1 MAEYKN
7 VAVCDLRNIS
17 VESAKQIEGIV
28 NVALV
33 VMPKDA
39 SEELKA
45 ALAAIPQKNVATT
58 VYMSKEGNMGLKNG
72 LTIITDA
79 DFAPGQENYLICNG
93 ITVLQ
98 NISPETRGTLCC
110 NGIVVFQK
118 KLQQNCGITMGT
130 LNGMRAYLDFEEC
143 HQFAGKVTVDKDM
156 LDLLEAKTLAVAA
169 KKIVIA
175 PDVTMEQLKEKKPCF
190 VAGEKIACSKET
202 AAYVKV
208 NSYVG
213 EKIEVYSGEEWDDE
227 DDGDWDD

>member
-17 VESAKQIEGIV
+17 VESAKQIEGII

-79 DFAPGQENYLICNG
+79 DFAPGQENYLI
-93 ITVLQ
+93 
-98 NISPETRGTLCC
+98 C

-175 PDVTMEQLKEKKPCF
+175 PDVTVEQLKEKKPCF